1 MILDIEQETL
11 PREELQALQLHRL
24 RATVERCYQTVKYYR
39 DAMDELGV
47 KPRHIQSVADVRLLP
62 FTKKENL
69 RENYPFGMFAV
80 PTDQVV
86 RIHASSG
93 TTGKPTVVGYTRRD
107 VRTWARVMARS
118 LAAAGMRAGD
128 RLHNA
133 YGYGLFTGGLG
144 LHYGAEELGVMVTP
158 ISGGQ
163 TQRQIMLIQDFE
175 PTALSCTPS
184 YALNLAEAAESM
196 NVDLRKLPL
205 EVGIFGAEPWTE
217 EMRYE
222 LESRLGINAV
232 DIYGLSEVIGPGVAI
247 ECIEAKNG
255 LHVFED
261 HFLIEAVDVNT
272 GQPIPYG
279 EAGEIV
285 ITSLTKEA
293 FPVIR
298 YRTRD
303 VSVLNPAPCRCGR
316 THVRMKRVTG
326 RTDDMLIIRG
336 VNVFPSQVEAI
347 LMQTETLSPFYQLE
361 ISREGNLDLLTVNV
375 EGSPPWLPKG
385 RKPWIGSRT
394 RPKRTSRILSALLLG
409 SWSNAL
415 VICPVPRVR
424 QCGSSTIA
432 SIRKDETEKVMSFHL
447 EPFSFTLR
455 ALKPLIRD

>member
-1 MILDIEQETL
+1 MILDTEQETL
-11 PREELQALQLHRL
+11 PREELQQLQVRRL

-47 KPRHIQSVADVRLLP
+47 RPNHIQSVADVQLLP

-107 VRTWARVMARS
+107 IRTWARVMARS
-118 LAAAGMRAGD
+118 LAAAGLRPGD

-175 PTALSCTPS
+175 PTGLSCTPS
-184 YALNLAEAAESM
+184 YALNLAEAAEDM
-196 NVDLRKLPL
+196 KVDLRKLPL
-205 EVGIFGAEPWTE
+205 KVGIFGAEPWTE

-222 LESRLGINAV
+222 LESRLGIEAV

-261 HFLIEAVDVNT
+261 HFLIEAVDVDT

-293 FPVIR
+293 FPVLR

-303 VSVLNPAPCRCGR
+303 VSILDPAPCRCGR

-347 LMQTETLSPFYQLE
+347 LMQTETLTPFYQLE
-361 ISREGNLDLLTVNV
+361 VSREGNLDFLTVNV
-375 EGSPPWLPKG
+375 EGSPPLVAQGSAAMERVAHKAQ
-385 RKPWIGSRT
+385 KDIKDFIGVT
-394 RPKRTSRILSALLLG
+394 AQVVVKRTGELPRSEGKAVR
-409 SWSNAL
+409 
-415 VICPVPRVR
+415 VIDH
-424 QCGSSTIA
+424 
-432 SIRKDETEKVMSFHL
+432 RKKQ
-447 EPFSFTLR
+447 
-455 ALKPLIRD
+455 K

>member
-11 PREELQALQLHRL
+11 PREELQALQLNRL
-24 RATVERCYQTVKYYR
+24 HATVERCYQTVKYYR

-47 KPRHIQSVADVRLLP
+47 KPRHIRSVADVRLLP

-107 VRTWARVMARS
+107 IRTWARVMARS
-118 LAAAGMRAGD
+118 LAAAGMRPGD

-175 PTALSCTPS
+175 PTGLSCTPS
-184 YALNLAEAAESM
+184 YALNLAEAAETM

-205 EVGIFGAEPWTE
+205 KVGIFGAEPWTE

-222 LESRLGINAV
+222 LESRLGIAAV

-303 VSVLNPAPCRCGR
+303 LTRLLPPTARSFRRIG
-316 THVRMKRVTG
+316 KITG
-326 RTDDMLIIRG
+326 RSDDMLIIRG
-336 VNVFPSQVEAI
+336 VNVFPTQIEEQILRDQRLSGNYQVVVTRDGHLDNLEVRCEVQRELSGKLSATDIQAI
-347 LMQTETLSPFYQLE
+347 SKELQHRIKTIIGVSTKITVMEFDAIPRTQVGKAK
-361 ISREGNLDLLTVNV
+361 RVLD
-375 EGSPPWLPKG
+375 E
-385 RKPWIGSRT
+385 
-394 RPKRTSRILSALLLG
+394 RPKQ
-409 SWSNAL
+409 N
-415 VICPVPRVR
+415 
-424 QCGSSTIA
+424 
-432 SIRKDETEKVMSFHL
+432 
-447 EPFSFTLR
+447 
-455 ALKPLIRD
+455 

>member
-1 MILDIEQETL
+1 MILDTEQETL
-11 PREELQALQLHRL
+11 PREELQQLQLHRL
-24 RATVERCYQTVKYYR
+24 RTTVERCYQTVKYYR

-47 KPRHIQSVADVRLLP
+47 KPRHIQSVADVKLLP

-80 PTDQVV
+80 PTEQVV

-118 LAAAGMRAGD
+118 LAAAGLRPGD

-175 PTALSCTPS
+175 PTGLSCTPS
-184 YALNLAEAAESM
+184 YALNLAEAADDM

-205 EVGIFGAEPWTE
+205 KVGVFGAEPWTE

-222 LESRLGINAV
+222 LESRLGIDAV

-247 ECIEAKNG
+247 ECLEAKNG

-261 HFLIEAVDVNT
+261 HFLIEAVDVDT

-293 FPVIR
+293 FPVLR

-303 VSVLNPAPCRCGR
+303 VSVLDPAPCRCGR
-316 THVRMKRVTG
+316 THVRLKRVTG

-361 ISREGNLDLLTVNV
+361 VSREANLDMLTINV
-375 EGSPPWLPKG
+375 EGSPPLVAQGPAAMERVAHKAQ
-385 RKPWIGSRT
+385 KDIKDFIGVT
-394 RPKRTSRILSALLLG
+394 AQVVVKRTGELPRSEGKAVR
-409 SWSNAL
+409 
-415 VICPVPRVR
+415 VIDH
-424 QCGSSTIA
+424 
-432 SIRKDETEKVMSFHL
+432 RKHK
-447 EPFSFTLR
+447 
-455 ALKPLIRD
+455 

>member
-11 PREELQALQLHRL
+11 PREDLQNLQLHRL
-24 RATVERCYQTVKYYR
+24 RTTVERCYQTVNYYR
-39 DAMDELGV
+39 EAMDELGV
-47 KPRHIQSVADVRLLP
+47 KPSHIQSVADIRLLP

-107 VRTWARVMARS
+107 IRTWARVMARC
-118 LAAAGMRAGD
+118 LAAAGMRPGD

-175 PTALSCTPS
+175 PTGLSCTPS
-184 YALNLAEAAESM
+184 YALNLAETAEDM

-205 EVGIFGAEPWTE
+205 KVGVFGAEPWTE

-222 LESRLGINAV
+222 LESRLGIDAI
-232 DIYGLSEVIGPGVAI
+232 DIYGLSEVIGPGVGI
-247 ECIEAKNG
+247 ECLEAKDG

-272 GQPIPYG
+272 GQPVLNG
-279 EAGEIV
+279 EPGEIV

-303 VSVLNPAPCRCGR
+303 ISVLNPAPCRCGR
-316 THVRMKRVTG
+316 THVRMQRVTG

-361 ISREGNLDLLTVNV
+361 ISRENNLDLLTVNV
-375 EGSPPWLPKG
+375 EGSPPLVAQG
-385 RKPWIGSRT
+385 RDAMNRVAHKAQKDIKDFIGVT
-394 RPKRTSRILSALLLG
+394 AKVVVKATGEI
-409 SWSNAL
+409 
-415 VICPVPRVR
+415 PRSEGKAVR
-424 QCGSSTIA
+424 VVDH
-432 SIRKDETEKVMSFHL
+432 RKQDK
-447 EPFSFTLR
+447 
-455 ALKPLIRD
+455 

>member
-11 PREELQALQLHRL
+11 PREELQELQVRRL
-24 RATVERCYQTVKYYR
+24 RSTVERCYQTVTYYR
-39 DAMDELGV
+39 EAMDELGV
-47 KPRHIQSVADVRLLP
+47 KPRHIQSVADIRLLP

-69 RENYPFGMFAV
+69 RQNYPFGMFAV

-107 VRTWARVMARS
+107 IRTWARVMARS
-118 LAAAGMRAGD
+118 LAAAGMRPGD

-144 LHYGAEELGVMVTP
+144 LHYGAEELGLMVTP

-163 TQRQIMLIQDFE
+163 TQRQIMLIRDFE
-175 PTALSCTPS
+175 PTGLSCTPS
-184 YALNLAEAAESM
+184 YALNLAETAEDM
-196 NVDLRKLPL
+196 NVDLRKLSL
-205 EVGIFGAEPWTE
+205 KVGIFGAEPWTE
-217 EMRYE
+217 AMRYE
-222 LESRLGINAV
+222 LESRLGIDAI
-232 DIYGLSEVIGPGVAI
+232 DIYGLSEVIGPGVGI

-261 HFLIEAVDVNT
+261 HFLIEAVDVDT

-279 EAGEIV
+279 EPGEIV

-303 VSVLNPAPCRCGR
+303 ISVLDPAPCRCGR
-316 THVRMKRVTG
+316 THVRMQRVTG

-361 ISREGNLDLLTVNV
+361 VSRENNLDLLTVNV
-375 EGSPPWLPKG
+375 EGSPPLVAQGREAMDRVARKAQKDIKDFIGVTARVAVKATGELPRSEGKAVRVVDH
-385 RKPWIGSRT
+385 RKR
-394 RPKRTSRILSALLLG
+394 R
-409 SWSNAL
+409 
-415 VICPVPRVR
+415 
-424 QCGSSTIA
+424 
-432 SIRKDETEKVMSFHL
+432 
-447 EPFSFTLR
+447 
-455 ALKPLIRD
+455 

>member
-1 MILDIEQETL
+1 MILDTEQETL
-11 PREELQALQLHRL
+11 PREELRELQVHRL

-47 KPRHIQSVADVRLLP
+47 RPSHIRSVADVRLLP

-80 PTDQVV
+80 PTDQIV

-107 VRTWARVMARS
+107 VRTWARLMARS
-118 LAAAGMRAGD
+118 LAAAGLRPGD

-144 LHYGAEELGVMVTP
+144 FHYGAEELGVMVTP

-175 PTALSCTPS
+175 PNGLSCTPS
-184 YALNLAEAAESM
+184 YALNLAEAAADM

-205 EVGIFGAEPWTE
+205 KVGVFGAEPWTE

-222 LESRLGINAV
+222 LESRLGIDAV
-232 DIYGLSEVIGPGVAI
+232 DIYGLSEVIGPGVAT
-247 ECIEAKNG
+247 ECLEAKNG

-261 HFLIEAVDVNT
+261 HFLVEAVDVDT

-303 VSVLNPAPCRCGR
+303 VSVLDPAPCRCGR

-326 RTDDMLIIRG
+326 RTDDMLIVRG

-347 LMQTETLSPFYQLE
+347 LMQTETLAPFYQLE

-375 EGSPPWLPKG
+375 EGSPPLVAQGEAAMTRVGQKAQ
-385 RKPWIGSRT
+385 KDIKDFIGVT
-394 RPKRTSRILSALLLG
+394 AKVVVKRTGELPRSEGKAVR
-409 SWSNAL
+409 
-415 VICPVPRVR
+415 VIDR
-424 QCGSSTIA
+424 
-432 SIRKDETEKVMSFHL
+432 RKK
-447 EPFSFTLR
+447 
-455 ALKPLIRD
+455 

>member
-11 PREELQALQLHRL
+11 PREDLQNLQLHRL
-24 RATVERCYQTVKYYR
+24 RTTVERCYQTVNYYR
-39 DAMDELGV
+39 EAMDELGV
-47 KPRHIQSVADVRLLP
+47 KPSHIQSVADVRLLP

-107 VRTWARVMARS
+107 IRTWARVVARC
-118 LAAAGMRAGD
+118 LAAAGMRPGD

-163 TQRQIMLIQDFE
+163 TQRQIMLIRDFE
-175 PTALSCTPS
+175 PTGLSCTPS
-184 YALNLAEAAESM
+184 YALNLAETAEDM

-205 EVGIFGAEPWTE
+205 KVGVFGAEPWTE

-222 LESRLGINAV
+222 LESRLGIDAI
-232 DIYGLSEVIGPGVAI
+232 DIYGLSEVIGPGVGI
-247 ECIEAKNG
+247 ECLEAKDG

-272 GQPIPYG
+272 GQPVPNG
-279 EAGEIV
+279 EPGEIV

-303 VSVLNPAPCRCGR
+303 ISVLNPAPCRCGR
-316 THVRMKRVTG
+316 THVRMQRVTG

-361 ISREGNLDLLTVNV
+361 ISRENNLDLLTVNV
-375 EGSPPWLPKG
+375 EGSPPLVAQG
-385 RKPWIGSRT
+385 RDAMNRVAHKAQKDIKDFIGVT
-394 RPKRTSRILSALLLG
+394 AKVVVKATGEI
-409 SWSNAL
+409 
-415 VICPVPRVR
+415 PRSEGKAVR
-424 QCGSSTIA
+424 VVDH
-432 SIRKDETEKVMSFHL
+432 RKQDK
-447 EPFSFTLR
+447 
-455 ALKPLIRD
+455 

>member
-39 DAMDELGV
+39 EAMDELGV

-175 PTALSCTPS
+175 PTGLSCTPS

-205 EVGIFGAEPWTE
+205 KVGIFGAEPWTE

-222 LESRLGINAV
+222 LESRLGIDAV

-261 HFLIEAVDVNT
+261 HFLVEAVDVNT

-375 EGSPPWLPKG
+375 EGSPPLVAQGHEAMDRVAHKAQ
-385 RKPWIGSRT
+385 KDIKDFIGVTARVVV
-394 RPKRTSRILSALLLG
+394 KRTGDLPRSEGKAVR
-409 SWSNAL
+409 
-415 VICPVPRVR
+415 VIDH
-424 QCGSSTIA
+424 
-432 SIRKDETEKVMSFHL
+432 RKHKE
-447 EPFSFTLR
+447 R
-455 ALKPLIRD
+455 

>member
-11 PREELQALQLHRL
+11 PREDLQNLQLHRL
-24 RATVERCYQTVKYYR
+24 RTTVERCYQTVNYYR
-39 DAMDELGV
+39 EAMDELGV
-47 KPRHIQSVADVRLLP
+47 KPSHIQSVADVRLLP

-107 VRTWARVMARS
+107 IRTWARVVARC
-118 LAAAGMRAGD
+118 LAAAGMRPGD

-163 TQRQIMLIQDFE
+163 TQRQIMLIRDFE
-175 PTALSCTPS
+175 PTGLSCTPS
-184 YALNLAEAAESM
+184 YALNLAETAEDM

-205 EVGIFGAEPWTE
+205 KVGVFGAEPWTE

-222 LESRLGINAV
+222 LESRLGIDAI
-232 DIYGLSEVIGPGVAI
+232 DIYGLSEVIGPGVGI
-247 ECIEAKNG
+247 ECLEAKDG

-261 HFLIEAVDVNT
+261 HFLVEAVDVNT
-272 GQPIPYG
+272 GQPVPNG
-279 EAGEIV
+279 ESGEIV

-303 VSVLNPAPCRCGR
+303 ISVLNPAPCRCGR
-316 THVRMKRVTG
+316 THVRMQRVTG

-361 ISREGNLDLLTVNV
+361 ISRENNLDLLTVNV
-375 EGSPPWLPKG
+375 EGSPPLVAQG
-385 RKPWIGSRT
+385 RDAMNRVAHKAQKDIKDFIGVT
-394 RPKRTSRILSALLLG
+394 AKVVVKATGEI
-409 SWSNAL
+409 
-415 VICPVPRVR
+415 PRSEGKAVR
-424 QCGSSTIA
+424 VVDH
-432 SIRKDETEKVMSFHL
+432 RKQDK
-447 EPFSFTLR
+447 
-455 ALKPLIRD
+455 

>member
-11 PREELQALQLHRL
+11 PREDLQNLQLHRL
-24 RATVERCYQTVKYYR
+24 RTTVERCYQTVNYYR
-39 DAMDELGV
+39 EAMDELGV
-47 KPRHIQSVADVRLLP
+47 KPSHIQSVADVRLLP

-107 VRTWARVMARS
+107 IRTWARVVARC
-118 LAAAGMRAGD
+118 LAAAGMRPGD

-163 TQRQIMLIQDFE
+163 TQRQIMLIRDFE
-175 PTALSCTPS
+175 PTGLSCTPS
-184 YALNLAEAAESM
+184 YALNLAETAEDM

-205 EVGIFGAEPWTE
+205 KVGVFGAEPWTE

-222 LESRLGINAV
+222 LESRLGIDAI
-232 DIYGLSEVIGPGVAI
+232 DIYGLSEVIGPGVGI
-247 ECIEAKNG
+247 ECLEAKDG

-261 HFLIEAVDVNT
+261 HFLVEAVDVNT
-272 GQPIPYG
+272 GQPVPNG
-279 EAGEIV
+279 EPGEIV

-303 VSVLNPAPCRCGR
+303 ISVLNPAPCRCGR
-316 THVRMKRVTG
+316 THVRMQRVTG

-361 ISREGNLDLLTVNV
+361 ISRENNLDLLTVNV
-375 EGSPPWLPKG
+375 EGSPPLVAQG
-385 RKPWIGSRT
+385 RDAMNRVAHKAQKDIKDFVGVT
-394 RPKRTSRILSALLLG
+394 AKVVVKATGEI
-409 SWSNAL
+409 
-415 VICPVPRVR
+415 PRSEGKAVR
-424 QCGSSTIA
+424 VVDH
-432 SIRKDETEKVMSFHL
+432 RKQDK
-447 EPFSFTLR
+447 
-455 ALKPLIRD
+455 

>member
-1 MILDIEQETL
+1 MILDIDQETL
-11 PREELQALQLHRL
+11 PREDLQALQLRRL
-24 RATVERCYQTVKYYR
+24 RATVERCYQTVTYYR
-39 DAMDELGV
+39 EAMDELGV
-47 KPRHIQSVADVRLLP
+47 KPHHIQSVADVRLLP

-80 PTDQVV
+80 PTDQIV

-107 VRTWARVMARS
+107 IHTWARVMARS
-118 LAAAGMRAGD
+118 LSAAGLRPGD

-158 ISGGQ
+158 VSGGQ
-163 TQRQIMLIQDFE
+163 TQRQIMLIRDFE
-175 PTALSCTPS
+175 PTGLSCTPS
-184 YALNLAEAAESM
+184 YALNLAETAEDLK
-196 NVDLRKLPL
+196 VDLRKLPL
-205 EVGIFGAEPWTE
+205 RVGVFGAEPWTE

-222 LESRLGINAV
+222 LESRLGIDAI
-232 DIYGLSEVIGPGVAI
+232 DIYGLSEVIGPGVGI
-247 ECIEAKNG
+247 ECIEAKDG

-261 HFLIEAVDVNT
+261 HFLIEAVDVDT
-272 GQPIPYG
+272 GEPIPYG
-279 EAGEIV
+279 ESGEIV

-293 FPVIR
+293 FPILR

-303 VSVLNPAPCRCGR
+303 ISILNPAPCRCGR
-316 THVRMKRVTG
+316 THLRMKRVTG

-375 EGSPPWLPKG
+375 EGSPPLVAQGQEAMDRVGLKAQKDIKDFIGVTARVVVRRTGDLPRSEGKAVRVIDH
-385 RKPWIGSRT
+385 RKP
-394 RPKRTSRILSALLLG
+394 
-409 SWSNAL
+409 
-415 VICPVPRVR
+415 
-424 QCGSSTIA
+424 
-432 SIRKDETEKVMSFHL
+432 
-447 EPFSFTLR
+447 
-455 ALKPLIRD
+455 LK

>member
-1 MILDIEQETL
+1 MILDTEQETL
-11 PREELQALQLHRL
+11 PREELRELQLHRL

-118 LAAAGMRAGD
+118 LAAAGLRPGD

-175 PTALSCTPS
+175 PTGLSCTPS
-184 YALNLAEAAESM
+184 YALNLAEAAQDM
-196 NVDLRKLPL
+196 KVDLRKLPL
-205 EVGIFGAEPWTE
+205 KVGIFGAEPWTE

-222 LESRLGINAV
+222 LESRLGIDAV

-293 FPVIR
+293 FPVLR

-303 VSVLNPAPCRCGR
+303 VSVLDPAPCRCGR

-361 ISREGNLDLLTVNV
+361 VSREGNLDLLTVNV
-375 EGSPPWLPKG
+375 EGSPPLVMQGQEAMDRVAHKAQKDIKDFIGVTAKVVVRRTGELPRSEGKAVRVIDH
-385 RKPWIGSRT
+385 RKQ
-394 RPKRTSRILSALLLG
+394 K
-409 SWSNAL
+409 
-415 VICPVPRVR
+415 
-424 QCGSSTIA
+424 
-432 SIRKDETEKVMSFHL
+432 
-447 EPFSFTLR
+447 
-455 ALKPLIRD
+455 

>member
-11 PREELQALQLHRL
+11 PREDLQALQLHRL

-39 DAMDELGV
+39 GAMDELGV

-118 LAAAGMRAGD
+118 LAAAGMRPGD

-175 PTALSCTPS
+175 PTGLSCTPS
-184 YALNLAEAAESM
+184 YALNLAEAAENM

-205 EVGIFGAEPWTE
+205 KVGIFGAEPWTE

-222 LESRLGINAV
+222 LESRIGIDAV

-303 VSVLNPAPCRCGR
+303 VSVLDPAPCRCGR

-361 ISREGNLDLLTVNV
+361 IAREGNLDLLTVNV
-375 EGSPPWLPKG
+375 EGSPPLVVQGQEAMDRVAHKAQ
-385 RKPWIGSRT
+385 KDIKDFIGVTARVVV
-394 RPKRTSRILSALLLG
+394 KRTGDLPRSEGKAVR
-409 SWSNAL
+409 
-415 VICPVPRVR
+415 VIDH
-424 QCGSSTIA
+424 
-432 SIRKDETEKVMSFHL
+432 RKQPK
-447 EPFSFTLR
+447 
-455 ALKPLIRD
+455 

>member
-11 PREELQALQLHRL
+11 PREDLQNLQLHRL
-24 RATVERCYQTVKYYR
+24 RTTVERCYQTVNYYR
-39 DAMDELGV
+39 EAMDELGV
-47 KPRHIQSVADVRLLP
+47 KPSHIQSVADVRLLP

-107 VRTWARVMARS
+107 IRTWARVMARC
-118 LAAAGMRAGD
+118 LAAAGMRPGD

-163 TQRQIMLIQDFE
+163 TQRQIMLIRDFE
-175 PTALSCTPS
+175 PTGLSCTPS
-184 YALNLAEAAESM
+184 YALNLAETAEDM

-205 EVGIFGAEPWTE
+205 KVGVFGAEPWTE

-222 LESRLGINAV
+222 LESRLGIDAI
-232 DIYGLSEVIGPGVAI
+232 DIYGLSEVIGPGVGI
-247 ECIEAKNG
+247 ECLEAKDG

-261 HFLIEAVDVNT
+261 HFLVEAVDVNT
-272 GQPIPYG
+272 GQPVPNG
-279 EAGEIV
+279 EPGEIV

-303 VSVLNPAPCRCGR
+303 ISVLNPAPCRCGR
-316 THVRMKRVTG
+316 THVRMQRVTG

-361 ISREGNLDLLTVNV
+361 ISRENNLDLLTVNV
-375 EGSPPWLPKG
+375 EGSPPLVAQG
-385 RKPWIGSRT
+385 RDAMDRVAHKAQKDIKDFIGVT
-394 RPKRTSRILSALLLG
+394 AKVVVKATGEI
-409 SWSNAL
+409 
-415 VICPVPRVR
+415 PRSEGKAVR
-424 QCGSSTIA
+424 VVDH
-432 SIRKDETEKVMSFHL
+432 RKQDK
-447 EPFSFTLR
+447 
-455 ALKPLIRD
+455 

>member
-1 MILDIEQETL
+1 MILDTEQETL
-11 PREELQALQLHRL
+11 PREELQELQLRRL

-39 DAMDELGV
+39 GAMDELGV

-107 VRTWARVMARS
+107 IRTWARVMARS
-118 LAAAGMRAGD
+118 LAAAGMRPGD

-175 PTALSCTPS
+175 PTGLSCTPS
-184 YALNLAEAAESM
+184 YALNLAEAAEDM

-205 EVGIFGAEPWTE
+205 KVGIFGAEPWTE

-222 LESRLGINAV
+222 LESRLGIDAV

-293 FPVIR
+293 FPVLR

-303 VSVLNPAPCRCGR
+303 VSVLDPAPCRCGR

-375 EGSPPWLPKG
+375 EGSPPLVAQGQAAMDRVAHKAQ
-385 RKPWIGSRT
+385 KDIKDFIGVT
-394 RPKRTSRILSALLLG
+394 AKVAVKRTGDLPRSEGKAVR
-409 SWSNAL
+409 
-415 VICPVPRVR
+415 VIDR
-424 QCGSSTIA
+424 
-432 SIRKDETEKVMSFHL
+432 RKQK
-447 EPFSFTLR
+447 
-455 ALKPLIRD
+455 

>member
-11 PREELQALQLHRL
+11 PREDLQNLQLHRL
-24 RATVERCYQTVKYYR
+24 RTTVERCYQTVNYYR
-39 DAMDELGV
+39 EAMDELGV
-47 KPRHIQSVADVRLLP
+47 KPSHIQSVADVRLLP

-107 VRTWARVMARS
+107 IRTWARVVARC
-118 LAAAGMRAGD
+118 LAAAGMRPGD

-163 TQRQIMLIQDFE
+163 TQRQIMLIRDFE
-175 PTALSCTPS
+175 PTGLSCTPS
-184 YALNLAEAAESM
+184 YALNLAETAEDM

-205 EVGIFGAEPWTE
+205 KVGVFGAEPWTE

-222 LESRLGINAV
+222 LESRLGIDAI
-232 DIYGLSEVIGPGVAI
+232 DIYGLSEVIGPGVGI
-247 ECIEAKNG
+247 ECLEAKDG

-261 HFLIEAVDVNT
+261 HFLVEAVDVNT
-272 GQPIPYG
+272 GQPVPNG
-279 EAGEIV
+279 EPGEIV

-303 VSVLNPAPCRCGR
+303 ISVLNPAPCRCGR
-316 THVRMKRVTG
+316 THVRMQRVTG

-361 ISREGNLDLLTVNV
+361 ISRENNLDLLTVNV
-375 EGSPPWLPKG
+375 EGSPPLVAQG
-385 RKPWIGSRT
+385 RDAMNRVAHKAQKDIKDFIGVT
-394 RPKRTSRILSALLLG
+394 AKVVVKATGEI
-409 SWSNAL
+409 
-415 VICPVPRVR
+415 PRSEGKAVR
-424 QCGSSTIA
+424 VVDH
-432 SIRKDETEKVMSFHL
+432 RKQDK
-447 EPFSFTLR
+447 
-455 ALKPLIRD
+455 